1 MLKERLISSPE
12 SEDDRL
18 VSALLEGDEE
28 AFVALVRRY
37 NGLMLHVALG
47 HVRTRAIAE
56 EVVQETWCA
65 VIAGIDAFER
75 RATLK
80 TWIMRI
86 LTNRAKTRGRRE
98 ARCVPFSALEAAGD
112 DGPTVDPDRFLPAD
126 HPRYPGGWA
135 AAPAPWSQVPDERL
149 LAGEVRDRIRSAI
162 EALPARQRA
171 VMALRDVEGCSPEE
185 VCELLDLSEG
195 NQRVMLHRAR
205 SRVRAELESYFTETG
220 EAEAA

>member
-98 ARCVPFSALEAAGD
+98 ARCVP
-112 DGPTVDPDRFLPAD
+112 
-126 HPRYPGGWA
+126 W
-135 AAPAPWSQVPDERL
+135 
-149 LAGEVRDRIRSAI
+149 
-162 EALPARQRA
+162 
-171 VMALRDVEGCSPEE
+171 
-185 VCELLDLSEG
+185 
-195 NQRVMLHRAR
+195 R
-205 SRVRAELESYFTETG
+205 SR
-220 EAEAA
+220 